1 MHPSCIQIADVQDYR
16 QELTLSI
23 FSAREIAAKAIRAAQ
38 KRHKVQYDK
47 KSNYVS
53 YHLGDRVLVQFPA
66 DESGKMRKLS
76 RPWHGPYRVTVLKEP
91 DISVTKVYH
100 PQSPAIAVHQSSCPP
115 YFPAGFYWYGG
126 NSKGPGRPPN
136 G

>member
-1 MHPSCIQIADVQDYR
+1 
-16 QELTLSI
+16 LSLS
-23 FSAREIAAKAIRAAQ
+23 SARKITAKAIKTAQ
-38 KRHKVQYDK
+38 KTYKVQYDK
-47 KSNYVS
+47 KSNYAS
-53 YHLGDRVLVQFPA
+53 YHLGDWVVVQFPA

-76 RPWHGPYRVTVLKEP
+76 RPWHGRYRVTVLKEP

-100 PQSPAIAVHQSSCPP
+100 PQSPAIAVHQSRVKPCPS